1 MLNFNSI
8 RETEKMYEVRI
19 GEHIWRAKEADV
31 QQVIDFLNRVGTHR
45 VVQSNKS
52 ESQVISNTSKSD
64 VLHLPE
70 EKSSNPTKMVG
81 EKVWQEDF
89 LTVVN
94 DGGAYRIYIHCP
106 IGGKKGKGIRYA
118 IKMSATTEYGAVFT
132 GDHDNKVYHWTFPN
146 EDKAKAFIQ
155 SRKDYAESKGE

>member
-8 RETEKMYEVRI
+8 ETSNIHTVTIEGYSWTAEEK
-19 GEHIWRAKEADV
+19 DV
-31 QQVIDFLNRVGTHR
+31 QEIINFLNRVGKR
-45 VVQSNKS
+45 VAKS
-52 ESQVISNTSKSD
+52 PEKSAVISNTSKSD

-70 EKSSNPTKMVG
+70 EKSSNPVKMVG

-94 DGGAYRIYIHCP
+94 DGGAYRVYIHCP

-118 IKMSATTEYGAVFT
+118 IKMSATEKFGATFT
-132 GDHDNKVYHWTFPN
+132 GDHDKKVYHWTFPSA
-146 EDKAKAFIQ
+146 EKAQAFIQ
-155 SRKDYAESKGE
+155 TRKDYAESKGE